1 MLEENREVRLQFSL
15 AICDGL
21 FKVVPG
27 LQGLDAYGWLEG
39 GGGWQ

>member
-1 MLEENREVRLQFSL
+1 MLEENREVRLQSSL

-21 FKVVPG
+21 FKLVPG
-27 LQGLDAYGWLEG
+27 QQGLDAYGWLEG